1 MLDVS
6 ENIYIYILRFS
17 VCKVTQTR
25 HSMRRNGG
33 WGFYAL
39 RFDWMLRQIPSCIYV
54 GDATG
59 IEINGLELWHFQK
72 RND

>member
-6 ENIYIYILRFS
+6 EKKNVFAYFS
-17 VCKVTQTR
+17 IKCTQTR

-39 RFDWMLRQIPSCIYV
+39 RIDWMLRQIASCIYV
-54 GDATG
+54 GDVC
-59 IEINGLELWHFQK
+59 NWH
-72 RND
+72 